1 MKWACKIPY
10 NEFTFEFA
18 RSGGPGGQH
27 VNKTN
32 SAAILRW
39 NIDTTQVFTEEQ
51 RLRLLMKLNTKLT
64 IEGDLIIRSE
74 EYRDQE
80 KNKKRCLEKLDEI
93 IEKALFV
100 PKKRKPTKPSRSQKE
115 KRIKS
120 KKIRSEVKKS
130 RSKKDW

>member
-1 MKWACKIPY
+1 MKWISRIAY
-10 NEFTFEFA
+10 NEFKFEFA
-18 RSGGPGGQH
+18 RSSGPGGQH

-39 NIDTTQVFTEEQ
+39 NVAESLSFSGEQKLKLQYKLKTTQ
-51 RLRLLMKLNTKLT
+51 
-64 IEGDLIIRSE
+64 EGDVVIRSE

-80 KNKKRCLEKLDEI
+80 KNKKRCLEKLDEAI
-93 IEKALFV
+93 DRALFI

-115 KRIKS
+115 KRIKA

-130 RSKKDW
+130 RAKKD

>member
-1 MKWACKIPY
+1 MKWINRIAY
-10 NEFTFEFA
+10 SELHFEFA

-39 NIDTTQVFTEEQ
+39 NVFATWTFSEDQ
-51 RLRLLMKLNTKLT
+51 KARLYKKLKINQ
-64 IEGDLIIRSE
+64 EGEVVIRSE

-80 KNKKRCLEKLDEI
+80 KNKKRCLEKLDEAI
-93 IEKALFV
+93 DKALFV
-100 PKKRKPTKPSRSQKE
+100 PKKRKATKPSRAQKE
-115 KRIKS
+115 KRIKA
-120 KKIRSEVKKS
+120 KKLRSNVKKS

>member
-1 MKWACKIPY
+1 MKWVSRIPY
-10 NEFTFEFA
+10 NEFNFEFA

-39 NIDTTQVFTEEQ
+39 NVDATLVFSEDQ
-51 RLRLLMKLNTKLT
+51 KIKLRNKLKLNQ
-64 IEGDLIIRSE
+64 EGEIIIRSE

-80 KNKKRCLEKLDEI
+80 KNKKRCLEKLDFL
-93 IEKALFV
+93 IEKSLFV
-100 PKKRKPTKPSRSQKE
+100 HKKRKPTKPSRSQKE
-115 KRIKS
+115 KRIKT

>member
-1 MKWACKIPY
+1 MKWINRIAY
-10 NEFTFEFA
+10 NEFQFEFA

-39 NIDTTQVFTEEQ
+39 NVDATLAFSEDQKT
-51 RLRLLMKLNTKLT
+51 RLQFKLKVSQDG
-64 IEGDLIIRSE
+64 EVIIRSE

-80 KNKKRCLEKLDEI
+80 KNKKRCLEKLDEAI
-93 IEKALFV
+93 DKALFV
-100 PKKRKPTKPSRSQKE
+100 PKKRKATKPSRSQKE
-115 KRIKS
+115 KRIKA
-120 KKIRSEVKKS
+120 KKIRADVKKS

>member
-1 MKWACKIPY
+1 MKWIARIPF
-10 NEFTFEFA
+10 NEFNFEFA

-39 NIDTTQVFTEEQ
+39 SIDATLGFSDDQKA
-51 RLRLLMKLNTKLT
+51 RLLTKLEPKLT
-64 IEGDLIIRSE
+64 LEGELIIRSE

-93 IEKALFV
+93 IDKALFI
-100 PKKRKPTKPSRSQKE
+100 PKKRKATKPSRAQKE

-120 KKIRSEVKKS
+120 KKIRSQVKKQ
-130 RSKKDW
+130 RSSKDW

>member
-1 MKWACKIPY
+1 MKWIEKIPY
-10 NEFTFEFA
+10 NEFQFEFA

-39 NIDTTQVFTEEQ
+39 NMDCSLAFTDEQ
-51 RLRLLMKLNTKLT
+51 RARLQSKLESKLT
-64 IEGDLIIRSE
+64 IEGELIIRSE
-74 EYRDQE
+74 EHRDQD
-80 KNKKRCLEKLDEI
+80 KNKKRCLEKLNEI
-93 IEKALFV
+93 IDKALLI

>member
-1 MKWACKIPY
+1 MKWVSRIPY

-39 NIDTTQVFTEEQ
+39 DVDATLAFSEDQKVKLQTK
-51 RLRLLMKLNTKLT
+51 LKLNQ
-64 IEGDLIIRSE
+64 ESEVVIRSE
-74 EYRDQE
+74 EHRDQE
-80 KNKKRCLEKLDEI
+80 KNKKRCLEKLDSL

-100 PKKRKPTKPSRSQKE
+100 HKKRKPTKPSRSQKE

-130 RSKKDW
+130 RTNKDW